1 MTPTDP
7 PVDPAS
13 ARSAAPADGWAR
25 GRKRSAGGGPSD
37 LDIAQYSAARGFLA
51 AEWFGATLMVASFT
65 LLYLLAF
72 GADAPPMVTY
82 GVCVAL
88 LAFGTAVFF
97 RCRTY
102 YKRIGADI
110 APKTH
115 AVAAVVAGSAGVFW
129 LLFVLLVTLAWL
141 GVPLQ

>member
-1 MTPTDP
+1 VTEAPSDTI
-7 PVDPAS
+7 
-13 ARSAAPADGWAR
+13 APAPR
-25 GRKRSAGGGPSD
+25 PRKRSTGGGPSD
-37 LDIAQYSAARGFLA
+37 VDIAQYSAARGFLA

-65 LLYLLAF
+65 LLYLLAL
-72 GADAPPMVTY
+72 GADASPVLTY
-82 GVCVAL
+82 VVCIAL
-88 LAFGTAVFF
+88 LALGTAVFF

-102 YKRIGADI
+102 YARIGTDI

-115 AVAAVVAGSAGVFW
+115 AIAAVVAGSAGIFW